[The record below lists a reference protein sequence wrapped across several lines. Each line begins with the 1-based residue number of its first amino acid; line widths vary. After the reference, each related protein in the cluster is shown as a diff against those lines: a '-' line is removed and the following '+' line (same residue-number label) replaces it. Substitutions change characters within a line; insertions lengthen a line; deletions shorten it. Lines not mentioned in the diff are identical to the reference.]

1 MSHGRPGKPIKNSA
15 ELTSVTAERTSTEIP
30 TTLQGELLQRLL
42 LETAHI
48 TQTRETAVQTV
59 GVVLA

>member
-1 MSHGRPGKPIKNSA
+1 MPIKNSA
-15 ELTSVTAERTSTEIP
+15 GQTSVTAEGTSTEIP

-48 TQTRETAVQTV
+48 TQTREAAVQTV

>member
-1 MSHGRPGKPIKNSA
+1 MPIKNSA
-15 ELTSVTAERTSTEIP
+15 WQTSVTAEGTSTEIP

-48 TQTRETAVQTV
+48 TQTKETGVQTV
-59 GVVLA
+59 EVVLA